1 MLNMKVLMKKIMKN
15 PILMMKTG
23 VIFFYV
29 FMLIAQFFPPEGYNI
44 LIHNVSQLG
53 PQNHAF
59 SWILQIG
66 FIGSALIWMYGLYL
80 NKKTP
85 VLNVFVAYGFLAI
98 SVFIVV
104 AGVFQASLDTVPGT
118 INTLEATIHT
128 YAGHGSQI
136 IGLLILLEHV
146 LKSKGRMKTIH
157 LMFLALLVI
166 WSIFF
171 ELSPNVGLWQRIL
184 AITHSTWTL
193 LFLNTYVLKKAGT
206 HVTV

>member
-1 MLNMKVLMKKIMKN
+1 MKKIMKN
-15 PILMMKTG
+15 PIFVMKTG
-23 VIFFYV
+23 VVFFYV
-29 FMLIAQFFPPEGYNI
+29 FMLIAQLFPPEGYNL

-53 PQNHAF
+53 PQNHDL
-59 SWILQIG
+59 SWIMRIA
-66 FIGSALIWMYGLYL
+66 FIGSALLWMIALYV

-85 VLNVFVAYGFLAI
+85 VLHPFVAYGFLAI

-128 YAGHGSQI
+128 YAGHGSQV
-136 IGLLILLEHV
+136 IGLFILLEHV

-157 LMFLALLVI
+157 LMFLALLI
-166 WSIFF
+166 LWSIFF
-171 ELSPNVGLWQRIL
+171 EISPNVGLWQRIL
-184 AITHSTWTL
+184 AVTHSTWTL

-206 HVTV
+206 HVTI